1 MLVDCCIS
9 RCKNYALICLE
20 EVDGSIECMACLVV
34 DPLPEIEIN
43 IEQTIYVLEP
53 YGDCLKYK
61 GAIITPNVGENM
73 IKFKIVL
80 KFYNRAWQPTIAE
93 IFYDANANQ
102 TEVYDELHPKY
113 GVSNIDC

>member
-20 EVDGSIECMACLVV
+20 EVGGSIECMACLVV
-34 DPLPEIEIN
+34 NPLPEIEIN
-43 IEQTIYVLEP
+43 IEQWIYVLQP

-61 GAIITPNVGENM
+61 GAIITPNVSENM
-73 IKFKIVL
+73 IKFKIAL
-80 KFYNRAWQPTIAE
+80 KFYNRAWQPIVPE
-93 IFYDANANQ
+93 IFYDANAAQ

-113 GVSNIDC
+113 GFGNINS